1 MNILLPSYPRC
12 GTHFLAEQFLQK
24 TGVAMKKTHAP
35 MTGKYDLYVTLVR
48 NPKDSIVSRL
58 AMELEFEE
66 NPKTMEEYLE
76 ICKQEYMVFYKY
88 MIKHVSI
95 IFHYEDIGENVDKMI
110 DYVCEKSDIKRIS
123 NVFVDTIED
132 KPVTGFLKTSKSSK
146 RYAEAKGF
154 MQDKD
159 LEECYNIFMEAEK
172 KAVRFK

>member
-12 GTHFLAEQFLQK
+12 GTHFFAEQFLQK
-24 TGVAMKKTHAP
+24 TGVVMNKTHAP

-48 NPKDSIVSRL
+48 NPRDSIVSRL

-76 ICKQEYMVFYKY
+76 ICKQEYMIFYKY
-88 MIKHVSI
+88 MIKNVNI
-95 IFHYEDIGENVDKMI
+95 IFHYEDIRENVDKMI

-123 NVFVDTIED
+123 DVFVDTIED
-132 KPVTGFLKTSKSSK
+132 RPVTGFLKTSKSSE
-146 RYAEAKGF
+146 RYAEAKVF